1 MADPVGFPQE
11 GCQALIH
18 LFRRGQS
25 EMGEENPS
33 PEDLDAPSP
42 RVVDAARQPQGEIQ
56 RAFSDDHAG
65 EAHPDHED
73 DARQSGRRQS
83 VGQSPGQRDQS
94 SECPP
99 EVGFLATKM
108 VSD

>member
-1 MADPVGFPQE
+1 
-11 GCQALIH
+11 
-18 LFRRGQS
+18 
-25 EMGEENPS
+25 
-33 PEDLDAPSP
+33 
-42 RVVDAARQPQGEIQ
+42 
-56 RAFSDDHAG
+56 
-65 EAHPDHED
+65 
-73 DARQSGRRQS
+73 